1 LVRKNWKEKAKLIR
15 LLLLDVDGVLTDGRL
30 AFDGAGREIKFF
42 HIRDGQGI
50 RLLQQAGIRVGIVS
64 GRKSK
69 SVDFR
74 ARELGIHLVF
84 QEVRDK
90 VRILE
95 TVLKR
100 ENLRA
105 EEVCYAGDDLVDL
118 AVLSSVGLGVAVAD
132 AVPEV
137 KAVAHYTTRAPGGRG
152 AVREICEKI
161 LEAQG
166 IRGKMVETFRLAAG

>member
-1 LVRKNWKEKAKLIR
+1 
-15 LLLLDVDGVLTDGRL
+15 
-30 AFDGAGREIKFF
+30 
-42 HIRDGQGI
+42 
-50 RLLQQAGIRVGIVS
+50 
-64 GRKSK
+64 
-69 SVDFR
+69 VDFR

-84 QEVRDK
+84 QKVRDK
-90 VRILE
+90 VRVLE
-95 TVLKR
+95 TVLKK

-166 IRGKMVETFRLAAG
+166 IRGKMIETFRLPAG